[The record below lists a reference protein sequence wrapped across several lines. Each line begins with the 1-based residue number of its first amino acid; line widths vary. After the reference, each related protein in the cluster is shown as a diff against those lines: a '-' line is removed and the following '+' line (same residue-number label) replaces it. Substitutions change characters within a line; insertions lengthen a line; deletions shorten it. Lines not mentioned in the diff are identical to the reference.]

1 MTIMKLHQDRSPID
15 LRAKDPVAN
24 QVRGDLTIVPAP
36 VPTGITSYAVYLGN
50 GTKKDFNRGR
60 LCDIGELQWNI

>member
-1 MTIMKLHQDRSPID
+1 MKLHQDRSPID
-15 LRAKDPVAN
+15 LRAKDPVAD

-50 GTKKDFNRGR
+50 GTKKDFK
-60 LCDIGELQWNI
+60 